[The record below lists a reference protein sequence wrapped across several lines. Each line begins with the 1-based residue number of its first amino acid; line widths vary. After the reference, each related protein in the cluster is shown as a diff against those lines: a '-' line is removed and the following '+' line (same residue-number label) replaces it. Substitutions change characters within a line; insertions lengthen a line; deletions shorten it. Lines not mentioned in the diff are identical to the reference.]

1 MEKNFL
7 ARITAIIS
15 DFKRNMR
22 TAQRMAKTDI
32 PDEIKTEVTA
42 NIRDYQRELTRAKSM
57 AQRWREHKVNIDAD
71 ASKVK
76 QVISFVKVELSN
88 IRRKKL
94 KLMATQA
101 D

>member
-7 ARITAIIS
+7 ARVTAIIS
-15 DFKRNMR
+15 DFKRNIR

-57 AQRWREHKVNIDAD
+57 LNVGENI
-71 ASKVK
+71 KL
-76 QVISFVKVELSN
+76 ISMQTLAK
-88 IRRKKL
+88 
-94 KLMATQA
+94 
-101 D
+101 